1 MNKQDKTF
9 FGTGSSQ
16 MAKETWLK
24 QDENVDI
31 EEQDLLTLGPYNSLG
46 ILQDPKRFG
55 FLMSRHKF
63 VSKMFADFDNVLE
76 IGCQEGMGSLIV
88 SQTVKKLTSVDFY
101 KPHIQDAQKYMGKNL
116 DNVTFQGHDII
127 GGPVE
132 GTFDGVFTMDV
143 FEHIDPQ
150 QAGLFME
157 NIVASMTPQGTL
169 ILGIPS
175 LESQKYASK
184 ASKEGHINCM
194 SGADLKAFCEQYF
207 HNVYPFGMNDEV
219 VHTGFFPMCQY
230 LIMLCVAPKKE

>member
-1 MNKQDKTF
+1 
-9 FGTGSSQ
+9 
-16 MAKETWLK
+16 
-24 QDENVDI
+24 
-31 EEQDLLTLGPYNSLG
+31 
-46 ILQDPKRFG
+46 
-55 FLMSRHKF
+55 
-63 VSKMFADFDNVLE
+63 
-76 IGCQEGMGSLIV
+76 
-88 SQTVKKLTSVDFY
+88 
-101 KPHIQDAQKYMGKNL
+101 
-116 DNVTFQGHDII
+116 
-127 GGPVE
+127 
-132 GTFDGVFTMDV
+132 
-143 FEHIDPQ
+143 
-150 QAGLFME
+150 ME